1 MLIGGGACEKKY
13 NFGDYTYR
21 SWSISYIT
29 EGTSSYNGL
38 MAVCMAIL
46 PSDSWCFYAY
56 RVFKNRRDTGSLVIA
71 GILTV
76 YGLFF
81 LINAITAWKYSHM
94 LNFAYPL
101 GIGIGFLESYVMGDR
116 RNSILL
122 IAIVLLVISF
132 YKFLDNMLP
141 NFAINYRY
149 YIIPALLVVIG
160 IVVIFK
166 GGSGDNTK

>member
-1 MLIGGGACEKKY
+1 MRRNITLGIILIGVGV
-13 NFGDYTYR
+13 F
-21 SWSISYIT
+21 
-29 EGTSSYNGL
+29 L
-38 MAVCMAIL
+38 IL
-46 PSDSWCFYAY
+46 QKALHLTMDLWQFVWPFFLLIPGVSMHIEF
-56 RVFKNRRDTGSLVIA
+56 FKNRRDTGSLVIA

-132 YKFLDNMLP
+132 YKFLDNVLP